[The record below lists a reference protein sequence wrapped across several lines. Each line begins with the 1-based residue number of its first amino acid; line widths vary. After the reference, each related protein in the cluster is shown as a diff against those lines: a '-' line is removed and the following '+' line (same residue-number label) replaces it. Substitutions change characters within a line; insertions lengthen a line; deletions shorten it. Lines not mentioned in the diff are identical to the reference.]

1 MMPATRNLSALTLVA
16 AALALPAGAQASPSV
31 SADATIKASAR
42 AELHLEQAQQLVNDT
57 GAAAQVKARALLAR
71 SRSELRSA
79 VVKAG
84 ALAEQADTDAAVDAA
99 VTANVQ
105 VSSTLAADAEKL
117 ANIAIEGK
125 GRLES
130 KAAAA
135 LVSDMRM
142 ARNVLTK
149 TIALAG
155 RAGAATDAVLEAA
168 KQEQQDTTVAVDA
181 SAEVVSS
188 LDVGAKAKA
197 SADVAVGMGTQA
209 IAAAAQQAQT
219 IESRVE
225 GSAKTTLV
233 SLQQLLSGAA
243 ARISN
248 TIAASNI
255 GDDEVTVSGHGNVT
269 LSTLAKLGLDLTGSA
284 AVTAPGPGGDAH
296 ASGSFDLL
304 ARLRAV
310 R

>member
-1 MMPATRNLSALTLVA
+1 
-16 AALALPAGAQASPSV
+16 
-31 SADATIKASAR
+31 
-42 AELHLEQAQQLVNDT
+42 
-57 GAAAQVKARALLAR
+57 
-71 SRSELRSA
+71 
-79 VVKAG
+79 
-84 ALAEQADTDAAVDAA
+84 
-99 VTANVQ
+99 
-105 VSSTLAADAEKL
+105 
-117 ANIAIEGK
+117 
-125 GRLES
+125 
-130 KAAAA
+130 
-135 LVSDMRM
+135 MRM
-142 ARNVLTK
+142 ARTVLTK
-149 TIALAG
+149 TIELAG
-155 RAGAATDAVLEAA
+155 RAGAAADAVLEAA